1 MEQVDS
7 GYTELRSYQWEM
19 KHRLYEKWWGGSRSV
34 MVQMPTGTGKTF
46 LMAAVVRENAA
57 DGVLVVTHRIE
68 LVEQIS
74 ETLSRFGVRG
84 DCRWPEGVVG
94 GERPG
99 GEHTDVEPMYR

>member
-1 MEQVDS
+1 
-7 GYTELRSYQWEM
+7 
-19 KHRLYEKWWGGSRSV
+19 
-34 MVQMPTGTGKTF
+34 MVQMPTGTGKTY

-74 ETLSRFGVRG
+74 ETLFRSTPRG

>member
-1 MEQVDS
+1 MEQVDV
-7 GYTELRSYQWEM
+7 GYTELRSYQREM

-74 ETLSRFGVRG
+74 ETLSRFGVRH
-84 DCRWPEGVVG
+84 GVIAG
-94 GERPG
+94 GQKALLAEG

>member
-1 MEQVDS
+1 MEQVDA
-7 GYTELRSYQWEM
+7 GYTELRSYQREM

-57 DGVLVVTHRIE
+57 DGVLVVTDRIGRADFGN
-68 LVEQIS
+68 LVS
-74 ETLSRFGVRG
+74 FRSTPRG

-99 GEHTDVEPMYR
+99 GEHTDVEPMYK

>member
-46 LMAAVVRENAA
+46 LMAAVVRGRGVGRDAPDRIGRA
-57 DGVLVVTHRIE
+57 DFGNLVSFRST
-68 LVEQIS
+68 S
-74 ETLSRFGVRG
+74 RG